1 MRCGNDAPDRRR
13 TRCANCH
20 SHGHQTGHGRC
31 DLASGKT
38 TAGWYAKDVKHNDQ
52 ASGSVASDV
61 MEQAKSALMGNAL
74 FLSAARPKTFVRTLI
89 SRYRPGMHYG
99 THVDDALMDGIR
111 TDLSFT
117 LFLASPDSYD
127 GGELVIESADGET
140 DVKLE
145 AGSMVLYPTTS
156 LHRVNAVTTGERLA
170 IVGWVRSFIRSSE
183 QRETLFDLDQVIAK
197 LKSTNADR
205 TLMNPVMKVRNTLVR
220 MWAED

>member
-1 MRCGNDAPDRRR
+1 MMLQIAGVLDAPTVTAMA
-13 TRCANCH
+13 TRLA
-20 SHGHQTGHGRC
+20 TE
-31 DLASGKT
+31 DAAFASGKA

-52 ASGSVASDV
+52 ASGPIANDV
-61 MEQAKSALMGNAL
+61 MEQAKSALMKNAL
-74 FLSAARPKTFVRTLI
+74 FLSAGRPKTFVRTLV

-117 LFLASPDSYD
+117 LFLASPDSYE
-127 GGELVIESADGET
+127 GGELVIESPDGET

-145 AGSMVLYPTTS
+145 AGCLVLYPTTS
-156 LHRVNAVTTGERLA
+156 LHRVNPVTKGERLA

-183 QRETLFDLDQVIAK
+183 QRETLFDLDQVMAT

-205 TLMNPVMKVRNTLVR
+205 TLMNPVIKVRNTLIR